1 MTPFFN
7 GQNPL
12 DAFTASLLLAS
23 LYQTNLEGMQTVFGT
38 IEPCEVTYFPGDL
51 VTPPCAVIVSQNYVA
66 VVCLGSVTWGQW
78 ILNFLGSAQVTLP
91 PIPGQVSA
99 YFGGAGLAITANISS
114 LVTSAAPGRRV
125 VFIGHSL
132 GGAAVQI
139 SASVLPVPGS
149 LGTAVWTFGAPRVG
163 NGAFAASINS
173 ITQRWEN
180 TNDPIPAVPPQ
191 LWAGPGSVFPVPG
204 PPPFAL
210 YVHAGVASTINADGS
225 ITPGSNPPSL
235 SNVALQFAS
244 GDLPTHYPS
253 AYAQRLLAGLPASAF
268 TNPDNGY
275 QNAPLLVAFYNDFY
289 GASFLIPTG
298 GTQVAAKNRVTLFYS
313 YAGYGMTESWYT
325 NLSGFNLTQQIS
337 SYLLARM
344 GLSVFAF
351 EFVYA
356 RVTFANSNRLVSFY
370 APSTPGFTVH
380 GSFGTAGVAPTT
392 ALLYRY
398 ECTDTSG
405 GRIFIHGAPAS
416 EFQNQQYVPTA
427 PYAAAVLNFTSQLQ
441 SGGFPIFF
449 QNIQPNLISD
459 RLKIT
464 SLAPLS
470 PRGYTITPAV
480 ATAVTPGDV
489 ITVGGLGASISGA
502 AGRKVVTVVP
512 TGGAT
517 FNVGGATPNGTYTG
531 GNGYYQVAIFLYQ
544 QILSAYVLRA
554 TEHRVGRVFGQSR
567 GRRANLI
574 PLRR

>member
-149 LGTAVWTFGAPRVG
+149 LGTAVWTFGAPCVG

-253 AYAQRLLAGLPASAF
+253 AYAQRLLAGLPPSAF

-275 QNAPLLVAFYNDFY
+275 KNAPLLVAFYNDFY

-325 NLSGFNLTQQIS
+325 DLTGFNLTQQIS

-344 GLSVFAF
+344 GLSVFGF

-356 RVTFANSNRLVSFY
+356 RVTLANSNRLVSFY

-380 GSFGTAGVAPTT
+380 GSFGTAGVVPTT
-392 ALLYRY
+392 
-398 ECTDTSG
+398 C
-405 GRIFIHGAPAS
+405 
-416 EFQNQQYVPTA
+416 
-427 PYAAAVLNFTSQLQ
+427 
-441 SGGFPIFF
+441 
-449 QNIQPNLISD
+449 
-459 RLKIT
+459 
-464 SLAPLS
+464 APLS
-470 PRGYTITPAV
+470 LRMYCNQRRKNLHSRRP
-480 ATAVTPGDV
+480 
-489 ITVGGLGASISGA
+489 GLGVQGSAVRSHGCLRRAGPELHKSASIGRVPDLLPEHSTEPHHRSVEDQLPCSPFAAWLHDHPGGCNRRY
-502 AGRKVVTVVP
+502 AGRRYHRWRPRRVDQRC
-512 TGGAT
+512 GG
-517 FNVGGATPNGTYTG
+517 P
-531 GNGYYQVAIFLYQ
+531 Q
-544 QILSAYVLRA
+544 
-554 TEHRVGRVFGQSR
+554 GRYG
-567 GRRANLI
+567 RAN
-574 PLRR
+574 RRSNF